1 MRANT
6 KETKINGLSNCDC
19 LLLVLLYHYSCYCL
33 LFLLKL
39 VVVIIFFWIR
49 VCMCMCVSVI
59 SSDWKIKCVCV
70 AERSISK
77 WIPKMKLRET
87 NKWPKLPWHERTL
100 TNALH
105 TGLFIRQMQHTFG
118 KHNNNGSWYDLKN
131 EKKNECFGLH
141 LR

>member
-19 LLLVLLYHYSCYCL
+19 LLLVLLYHYSCYYL

-39 VVVIIFFWIR
+39 VVVIIFLWIR
-49 VCMCMCVSVI
+49 VCMCVSVI